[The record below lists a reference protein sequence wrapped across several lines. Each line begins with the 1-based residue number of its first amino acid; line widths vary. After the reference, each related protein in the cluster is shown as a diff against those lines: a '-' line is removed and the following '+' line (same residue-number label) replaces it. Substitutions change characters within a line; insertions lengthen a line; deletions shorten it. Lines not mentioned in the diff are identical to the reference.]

1 MSQMR
6 RRDNF
11 DVMYFKQLTL
21 VVVVVVVTVCFKM
34 SIKREEVVHDLEKV
48 ECILK
53 KLIEEDVF
61 VCVNRN
67 NVDNVNDL
75 NENVNRL
82 NELKCKYMELYKS
95 RLKVEKSWLQKIYE
109 DNTTVEIIK
118 EQELA
123 EFIPPETKPAR
134 YETF

>member
-1 MSQMR
+1 
-6 RRDNF
+6 
-11 DVMYFKQLTL
+11 
-21 VVVVVVVTVCFKM
+21 M
-34 SIKREEVVHDLEKV
+34 SINREAVVHDLEKV

-53 KLIEEDVF
+53 KLIGEDVL
-61 VCVNRN
+61 VYSVNRN

-95 RLKVEKSWLQKIYE
+95 RLKVGKSWLQKIYE

-123 EFIPPETKPAR
+123 EFIPPETKPAW